1 MDNFQVYKDIQARTK
16 GEIYIGVVGPVRTG
30 KSTFIRRF
38 MEQMALPVLE
48 EAQKKEVQD
57 QLPLSGSGKLITTV
71 EPKFIPKDA
80 VDVTLSQDTQ
90 VKVRLIDCVGF
101 LVQDA
106 TGNMEEGKERMVKTP
121 WFAQEI
127 PFHEAAEMGTQK
139 VIQEHSTI
147 GLVIT
152 KDGSFGEIPR
162 ENYIPA
168 EERTIQEL
176 QKQGKPFLILINSQR
191 PYQEDT
197 LKLAQ
202 QMEEKYHVSAVTAN
216 CEQLRKEDVV
226 RILEKILYEFPLCQ
240 IQFYVPKWVEMLPA
254 DQELKSHLLLQIQN
268 LMGKARKIRDITQ
281 DSVQMEGPYVQE
293 VLLEKVDLATGI
305 ARVRIQIKE
314 EYYYE
319 MLSQMT
325 GVPMESEYELVHTM
339 REFAKMKEEYS
350 RVQSAMESVRGCG
363 YGVVIPKLE
372 EIQMEEPTVIKQG
385 NKYGVKMK
393 SKSPSIHMIKANIE
407 TEIAPIVGT
416 EEQAKDLISYIQE
429 SDSRGESIWQTN
441 IFGKS
446 IEQLV
451 EDGIRTKITAISEES
466 QVKLQDTMQK
476 IVNDSKGGLVCI
488 II

>member
-176 QKQGKPFLILINSQR
+176 QKQGKPFLVLINSQR